1 MRTRRWAITDSTE
14 EATRKGSMPMSI
26 RRVKALG
33 ASFVCSVLKTKC
45 PVSAARMAISAVSRS
60 RISPTMITL
69 GSWRRIWRR
78 PMAKVRPISG
88 RTAIWLMPLS
98 SYSTGSSIVMM
109 RLCTELIVLRNA

>member
-1 MRTRRWAITDSTE
+1 
-14 EATRKGSMPMSI
+14 
-26 RRVKALG
+26 
-33 ASFVCSVLKTKC
+33 
-45 PVSAARMAISAVSRS
+45 
-60 RISPTMITL
+60 MITF

-88 RTAIWLMPLS
+88 RTAIWLMPFN